1 MQDLNVSCYRQVCF
15 ASKSIAPVVL
25 CPYRLFQ
32 KKLLTPVRSSGP
44 GHPFKALALS
54 WCQQVLQSKH
64 RERLMRQEKGMAEE
78 GLSVEGDR
86 LI

>member
-1 MQDLNVSCYRQVCF
+1 MQDLNASCYRQLCF

-25 CPYRLFQ
+25 YSYRLFQ

-44 GHPFKALALS
+44 GLPFKALALC
-54 WCQQVLQSKH
+54 WCQQELQSEH
-64 RERLMRQEKGMAEE
+64 RERLMRQEKGMAEG